1 MKFFLD
7 GIEPED
13 RDILEEGIK
22 KIIREVFDKDRCNV
36 TEIHIPVDYKSTINR
51 IYSEKNPGKLYF
63 EKNDKREINGKA
75 FNYKDDI
82 RIIINKSIGY
92 ELIAQTLYHELVHA
106 LYYKNIENYE
116 YLNSTSDDLIDSNC
130 RYIIDEYNA
139 YKKTF
144 LRYFKSI
151 ESYLV
156 FYEQMLELSE
166 TLDVYEDREHQL
178 EILNKYNI
186 YDLNDYVNKIVKN
199 ITIGMAIVDIFY
211 ENGKEQLFNNY
222 IEKYKN
228 NKIIIQLIF
237 FINSINEDMI
247 PNIDEF
253 NCLRKYI
260 EDIELFYEQIYYE
273 HDQSLRKCNCNY
285 SIYSD

>member
-92 ELIAQTLYHELVHA
+92 ELIEYTLYHELVHA

-273 HDQSLRKCNCNY
+273 HD
-285 SIYSD
+285 